1 MKANEIS
8 PAFLHILEESV
19 NKAVNEAFTTQK
31 AQAARLTTAQTM
43 ATLACS
49 RTTLWRIVKEGKL
62 TPHKGAGRT
71 LTYDTKE
78 VLKLR
83 DSCNE
88 GKWNM
93 EAPPTK
99 EPKIHGT
106 SSDKAEEEKHAHVC
120 TSSVE
125 LDNSSEEIVPSSL
138 PKARTRRAKSA
149 SKQQD
154 VQSTDKDLESVY
166 NEVLSG
172 RRYIQMPFD
181 ILNGIRNDL
190 ELKQLSASQVCQIVF
205 YIIDAAMGKVSTT
218 PTASEI
224 PDSLV
229 RVYVNQWLRD
239 RNTLTPDEYVG
250 YIMNNQRHWR
260 AKIGGRYVD
269 VSDTKWAKDLM
280 TEYAKKK

>member
-1 MKANEIS
+1 
-8 PAFLHILEESV
+8 
-19 NKAVNEAFTTQK
+19 
-31 AQAARLTTAQTM
+31 
-43 ATLACS
+43 
-49 RTTLWRIVKEGKL
+49 
-62 TPHKGAGRT
+62 
-71 LTYDTKE
+71 
-78 VLKLR
+78 
-83 DSCNE
+83 
-88 GKWNM
+88 M

-99 EPKIHGT
+99 EPKIHGM

-190 ELKQLSASQVCQIVF
+190 ELKQLSAS
-205 YIIDAAMGKVSTT
+205 
-218 PTASEI
+218 
-224 PDSLV
+224 
-229 RVYVNQWLRD
+229 
-239 RNTLTPDEYVG
+239 
-250 YIMNNQRHWR
+250 
-260 AKIGGRYVD
+260 
-269 VSDTKWAKDLM
+269 
-280 TEYAKKK
+280 